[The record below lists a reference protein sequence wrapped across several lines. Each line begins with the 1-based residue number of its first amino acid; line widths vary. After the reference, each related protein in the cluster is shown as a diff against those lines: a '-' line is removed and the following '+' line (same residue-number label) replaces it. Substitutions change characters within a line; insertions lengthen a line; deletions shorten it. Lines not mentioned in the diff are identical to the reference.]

1 MTPNPSLKRRPA
13 TAATVWPLQAKADI
27 VLAWPAGICLRGR
40 LSSNVRP
47 QMRTPLALLALL
59 QILNAANAGPKVD
72 PIAEQ
77 KLENC
82 GCVFRVPASSGA
94 NGRTIAQWDGVNW
107 DGKAKMSI
115 DGQAELLD
123 VQNLPASRKPSDRL
137 KVGMVTKYRLSNSRA
152 QVDILARITQVCPKS
167 QETCE
172 ETQYAA
178 TFAVR
183 TSEGTS
189 KFRAWAAC
197 GC

>member
-1 MTPNPSLKRRPA
+1 MNIILPRPA
-13 TAATVWPLQAKADI
+13 GVRLH
-27 VLAWPAGICLRGR
+27 GR

-47 QMRTPLALLALL
+47 QMRTPLVLLALL
-59 QILNAANAGPKVD
+59 QILNAANAAPNVD

-77 KLENC
+77 ELENC
-82 GCVFRVPASSGA
+82 GCVFRVPLSSGA
-94 NGRTIAQWDGVNW
+94 KGRTIAQWDGVNW

-123 VQNLPASRKPSDRL
+123 VQNLPESRKPPDRL
-137 KVGMVTKYRLSNSRA
+137 KVGMVSKYRLSNSRA

-167 QETCE
+167 QEMCE

-178 TFAVR
+178 KFAVR
-183 TSEGTS
+183 TREGTS
-189 KFRAWAAC
+189 KFKAWAAC